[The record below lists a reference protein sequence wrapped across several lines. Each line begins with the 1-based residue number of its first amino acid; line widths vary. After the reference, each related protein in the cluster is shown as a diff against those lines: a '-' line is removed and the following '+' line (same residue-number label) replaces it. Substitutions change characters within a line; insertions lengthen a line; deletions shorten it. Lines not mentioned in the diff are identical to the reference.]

1 MTTALELI
9 NRAYTLLGVKDPGQS
24 MPGTMTVDALEVLNT
39 MIDSWRT
46 EEFFVYQINEM
57 IYAMSPNQ
65 QTVTIG
71 PGQQIDVPV
80 PLKIERGTFVRSGG
94 IDYQVVGIDRVQY
107 AQIMLKTTGS
117 SFPSAVFYDR
127 AYPFGT
133 LYFWPLPA
141 GAYELHLPLWLQLS
155 EFADVETD
163 IELAP
168 GYRRALEYSLAEELA
183 PGLVDTPPAVIKT
196 GARAR
201 ANVKRVNRETPVLD
215 VPLDLQV
222 GRRFNIFSG
231 Q

>member
-9 NRAYTLLGVKDPGQS
+9 NRAYTLLGVKDPGQALD
-24 MPGTMTVDALEVLNT
+24 GTMVVDALDVLNT

-46 EEFFVYQINEM
+46 EEFFVYQVNELA
-57 IYAMSPNQ
+57 YQMSPNQ

-71 PGQQIDVPV
+71 PGQQIDTPV
-80 PLKIERGTFVRSGG
+80 PLKLERGVFVRSGG
-94 IDYQVVGIDRVQY
+94 IDYQVAIIDRVQY

-127 AYPFGT
+127 AYPSGT

-141 GAYELHLPLWLQLS
+141 GAYELHLPLWLRLF

-168 GYRRALEYSLAEELA
+168 GYRRALEFSLAEELA
-183 PGLVDTPPAVIKT
+183 PGLVDIPMSVIKI
-196 GARAR
+196 AIRAR
-201 ANVKRVNRETPVLD
+201 ANVKRVNRETPVLN

-222 GRRFNIFSG
+222 GRRFNIFAG

>member
-9 NRAYTLLGVKDPGQS
+9 NRAYTLLGVKDPGQAL
-24 MPGTMTVDALEVLNT
+24 PGTLTVDALEVLNT

-46 EEFFVYQINEM
+46 EEFFVYQVNELV
-57 IYAMSPNQ
+57 YALAPNQ

-71 PGQQIDVPV
+71 PGQQIDTPV
-80 PLKIERGTFVRSGG
+80 PLKIERGVFVRSGG
-94 IDYQVVGIDRVQY
+94 IDYQIAVIDRVQY
-107 AQIMLKTTGS
+107 SQIVLKRTGS
-117 SFPSAVFYDR
+117 SYPSAVFYDR

-133 LYFWPLPA
+133 LFFWPLPA
-141 GAYELHLPLWLQLS
+141 GAYQLHLPLWLQLS
-155 EFADVETD
+155 EFSDIETD
-163 IELAP
+163 IQLAP

-183 PGLVDTPPAVIKT
+183 PGLADVPVSVMKT
-196 GARAR
+196 GIRAR

-215 VPLDLQV
+215 VPIDLQV

>member
-9 NRAYTLLGVKDPGQS
+9 NRAYTLLGVKDPGQALD
-24 MPGTMTVDALEVLNT
+24 GTMVVDAMDVLNT

-46 EEFFVYQINEM
+46 EEFFVYQVNEM
-57 IYAMSPNQ
+57 VYAMSPNQ

-71 PGQQIDVPV
+71 PGQQIDTPV
-80 PLKIERGTFVRSGG
+80 PLKIERGVFVRSGG
-94 IDYQVVGIDRVQY
+94 IDYQVAGIDRVQY

-117 SFPSAVFYDR
+117 SFPSAVFYER

-133 LYFWPLPA
+133 LHFWPLPA

-163 IELAP
+163 LQLAP

-183 PGLVDTPPAVIKT
+183 SGLVDAPVSVIKT
-196 GARAR
+196 AIRAR
-201 ANVKRVNRETPVLD
+201 ANVKRVNRNTPVLD
-215 VPLDLQV
+215 VPIDLQV
-222 GRRFNIFSG
+222 GRRFNIFAG
-231 Q
+231 R

>member
-9 NRAYTLLGVKDPGQS
+9 NRAYTLLGVKDPGQALD
-24 MPGTMTVDALEVLNT
+24 GTMVGDALDVLNT

-46 EEFFVYQINEM
+46 EEFFVYQVNELV
-57 IYAMSPNQ
+57 YSMSPNQ

-71 PGQQIDVPV
+71 PGMQIDTPV
-80 PLKIERGTFVRSGG
+80 PLKIERGVFVRSGG
-94 IDYQVVGIDRVQY
+94 IDYQVAGIDRVQY

-127 AYPFGT
+127 AYPSGT

-155 EFADVETD
+155 EFDDVKTD
-163 IELAP
+163 IQLAP

-183 PGLVDTPPAVIKT
+183 PGLVDLPASVIKT
-196 GARAR
+196 GIRAR

-215 VPLDLQV
+215 VPIDLQV

>member
-9 NRAYTLLGVKDPGQS
+9 NRSYTLLGVKDPGQALG
-24 MPGTMTVDALEVLNT
+24 GTMEVDALEVLNT

-46 EEFFVYQINEM
+46 EEFFVYQVNDLV
-57 IYAMSPNQ
+57 YALSPNQ

-80 PLKIERGTFVRSGG
+80 PLKIERGVFVRSGG
-94 IDYQVVGIDRVQY
+94 IDYQVVGIDRMQY

-141 GAYELHLPLWLQLS
+141 GAYELHLPLWQPLT
-155 EFADVETD
+155 EFADLGTD
-163 IELAP
+163 LELAP
-168 GYRRALEYSLAEELA
+168 GYRRAIEYSLAEELS
-183 PGLVDTPPAVIKT
+183 PGLVDIPASVIKT
-196 GARAR
+196 GIRAR

-222 GRRFNIFSG
+222 GRRFNIFAG